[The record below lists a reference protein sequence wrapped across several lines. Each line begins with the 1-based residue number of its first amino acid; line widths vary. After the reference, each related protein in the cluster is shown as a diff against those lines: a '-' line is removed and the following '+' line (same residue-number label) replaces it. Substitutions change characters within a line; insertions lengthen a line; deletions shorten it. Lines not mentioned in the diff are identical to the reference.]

1 MISVILQISGTISQI
16 FGVWKCFLSAT
27 VCDRSLRGEV
37 KMCISSIDG
46 LEDCN
51 PVSRDDVEY
60 SKFYR
65 GIFPIT
71 AILVV
76 QNGPFPKNK

>member
-1 MISVILQISGTISQI
+1 
-16 FGVWKCFLSAT
+16 
-27 VCDRSLRGEV
+27 
-37 KMCISSIDG
+37 MCISSIDG

-65 GIFPIT
+65 EIFPIT

>member
-1 MISVILQISGTISQI
+1 
-16 FGVWKCFLSAT
+16 
-27 VCDRSLRGEV
+27 
-37 KMCISSIDG
+37 MCIRSIDG

-51 PVSRDDVEY
+51 PVSRDDVEQ
-60 SKFYR
+60 SEFYR
-65 GIFPIT
+65 GSFPIT

>member
-1 MISVILQISGTISQI
+1 MYIN
-16 FGVWKCFLSAT
+16 
-27 VCDRSLRGEV
+27 
-37 KMCISSIDG
+37 SIDG

-71 AILVV
+71 AILAV

>member
-1 MISVILQISGTISQI
+1 MTEVSEAKLRCASV
-16 FGVWKCFLSAT
+16 V
-27 VCDRSLRGEV
+27 
-37 KMCISSIDG
+37 SIDG